1 MVGMGS
7 AGDPD
12 PLTTGSG
19 SSMFSGLEWELAE
32 IRNQLIKKNF
42 LLYNRQMV
50 IRRLKQVSGFQ

>member
-19 SSMFSGLEWELAE
+19 SSMFSGLEWELAGD
-32 IRNQLIKKNF
+32 
-42 LLYNRQMV
+42 MD
-50 IRRLKQVSGFQ
+50 VSRSYFT